1 MGCRA
6 VLVITG
12 KSGVLHSAV
21 PRWLDEGDNRGRILA
36 IRRAQAHHGGEG
48 ALYLHAAARAMTPF
62 GVKLRQLR
70 AERGIALKDMA
81 EALGVSAAY
90 LSALEHGRRGRP
102 THAMVVAICA
112 QLNIIWDEA
121 DELMRLA
128 RLSHPRVT
136 VDTAGLSPAATE
148 LANLLAER
156 IRNLPPD
163 RTARILDII
172 KSVPASPPRSG
183 GRGRRKER
191 PIYRRHTRESGYPF
205 RCSMDPRFR
214 GGDDQR
220 SERRAITLLDR
231 ARDLPSR
238 CRPTYRRHRRARNA
252 CRSGRCRSP
261 GLRRHIGIP
270 TNCRRGPESRSRRCR
285 ASR

>member
-1 MGCRA
+1 
-6 VLVITG
+6 
-12 KSGVLHSAV
+12 
-21 PRWLDEGDNRGRILA
+21 
-36 IRRAQAHHGGEG
+36 
-48 ALYLHAAARAMTPF
+48 MTPF

-156 IRNLPPD
+156 IRKLPPV
-163 RTARILDII
+163 TVEQMLELL
-172 KSVPASPPRSG
+172 KTEPASPR
-183 GRGRRKER
+183 RRRRKA
-191 PIYRRHTRESGYPF
+191 PT
-205 RCSMDPRFR
+205 
-214 GGDDQR
+214 DD
-220 SERRAITLLDR
+220 
-231 ARDLPSR
+231 
-238 CRPTYRRHRRARNA
+238 
-252 CRSGRCRSP
+252 
-261 GLRRHIGIP
+261 
-270 TNCRRGPESRSRRCR
+270 
-285 ASR
+285 